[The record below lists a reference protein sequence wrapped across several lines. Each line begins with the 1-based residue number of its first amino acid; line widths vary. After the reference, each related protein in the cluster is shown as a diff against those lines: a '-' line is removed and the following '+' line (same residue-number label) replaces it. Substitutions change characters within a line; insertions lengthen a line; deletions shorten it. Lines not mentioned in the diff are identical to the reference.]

1 MLVEKHLLFSPSGE
15 ISWIDLDRE
24 PNNDPVFQGD
34 PALSF
39 DQIYA
44 AIGCDCVEQVRTV
57 LPGIVLV
64 IDESGKIK
72 DLPQRHNELA
82 SRLYYGY
89 QIGRYDICGPAILMA
104 LRRSGPYGEED
115 WHPLD
120 AADLARLSLYL
131 GVCIPEI

>member
-1 MLVEKHLLFSPSGE
+1 MVEKYLLLDPSGQ

-24 PNNDPVFQGD
+24 PNYGPVYQGD

-57 LPGIVLV
+57 LHGLVLV

-72 DLPQRHNELA
+72 DPPQKHNELA
-82 SRLYYGY
+82 SKLYAGY
-89 QIGRYDICGPAILMA
+89 HAGVDDICGPAIVMA

-115 WHPLD
+115 WSPLSD
-120 AADLARLSLYL
+120 ADLARLSLFL
-131 GVCIPEI
+131 GVKLPNK